1 MQRAMN
7 EAQEIYMALYNNFF
21 DQSEEF
27 LEEMQA
33 ILNALEKALD
43 FSEKWK
49 ASKINRII
57 KVVEGLPKLL
67 RVFREGL
74 A

>member
-7 EAQEIYMALYNNFF
+7 EAKEIYMALYNNFF

-49 ASKINRII
+49 ASKINLEIDNT
-57 KVVEGLPKLL
+57 
-67 RVFREGL
+67 
-74 A
+74 

>member
-1 MQRAMN
+1 MN

-33 ILNALEKALD
+33 LLNALEKALD

-49 ASKINRII
+49 ASKINLEIDNT
-57 KVVEGLPKLL
+57 
-67 RVFREGL
+67 
-74 A
+74 

>member
-43 FSEKWK
+43 FSEKLK
-49 ASKINRII
+49 ASKINLEIDNT
-57 KVVEGLPKLL
+57 
-67 RVFREGL
+67 
-74 A
+74 

>member
-7 EAQEIYMALYNNFF
+7 EAQEIYMALYTNFF
-21 DQSEEF
+21 DQGEEF

-49 ASKINRII
+49 ASKINLEIDNT
-57 KVVEGLPKLL
+57 
-67 RVFREGL
+67 
-74 A
+74 

>member
-1 MQRAMN
+1 MN
-7 EAQEIYMALYNNFF
+7 ETQEIYMALYNNFF
-21 DQSEEF
+21 DQGEEF

-49 ASKINRII
+49 ASKINLEIDNT
-57 KVVEGLPKLL
+57 
-67 RVFREGL
+67 
-74 A
+74 